1 VSALAAQIVDW
12 AALGDVVVAS
22 LAAGIGL
29 TLCYSL
35 AIAGAAR
42 FADMRRKGR
51 PVEAVFYA
59 VLAAAGLAATAASIV
74 VGIIVMTTKG

>member
-1 VSALAAQIVDW
+1 MSLLSAQIVDW
-12 AALGDVVVAS
+12 AALGKVVVAS

-42 FADMRRKGR
+42 FGDKRRAGR
-51 PVEAVFYA
+51 PVEAAIYA
-59 VLAAAGLAATAASIV
+59 ALALTGLAATAAGIV
-74 VGIIVMTTKG
+74 VAIIVMTTKG

>member
-1 VSALAAQIVDW
+1 MSLLAAQIVDW
-12 AALGDVVVAS
+12 AALGKVVVAS

-42 FADMRRKGR
+42 FSDMRRAGR
-51 PVEAVFYA
+51 GVEAAFYA
-59 VLAAAGLAATAASIV
+59 ALALAGVAATAAGIV
-74 VGIIVMTTKG
+74 IGIIVMTTKA